1 MRLRYLKKDGEERDV
16 ELSDKPLT
24 IGRSGDADVLVLD
37 EKASR
42 VHCGIRYS
50 DGAFFIKDLKSK
62 NGTYVN
68 DKPVDLHQLRQG
80 DRIRIGSTVFL
91 FETEVPGGADTALQE
106 MQGKIDDGAGYSTI
120 LREIVHETTP
130 AKTEEAAPPAPE
142 QEDAGELRPAPED
155 REPLSAP
162 EAEEKAEAGAA
173 PKPDPAPPTEMTGPS
188 GKKFVV
194 RKKAIKIK
202 KIKRSSDD

>member
-24 IGRSGDADVLVLD
+24 IGRSADADVLVLD

-42 VHCGIRYS
+42 VHCGIRFT
-50 DGAFFIKDLKSK
+50 DNAFYIKDLKSK

-91 FETEVPGGADTALQE
+91 FETESTGAGTALQE

-120 LREIVHETTP
+120 LREIVHETAP
-130 AKTEEAAPPAPE
+130 VKDEEPPSEEPAPE
-142 QEDAGELRPAPED
+142 PEDAGELRPAK
-155 REPLSAP
+155 
-162 EAEEKAEAGAA
+162 EEKGESEPAE
-173 PKPDPAPPTEMTGPS
+173 PAEKKEEPSSGSEIIGPS
-188 GKKFVV
+188 GKKLVV

-202 KIKRSSDD
+202 KIKRTSDS

>member
-24 IGRSGDADVLVLD
+24 IGRSADADVLVLD

-42 VHCGIRYS
+42 VHCGIRYT
-50 DGAFFIKDLKSK
+50 DGAFYIKDLKSK

-80 DRIRIGSTVFL
+80 DRVRIGSTVFL
-91 FETEVPGGADTALQE
+91 FETETPGGAGNALQE

-120 LREIVHETTP
+120 LREIVHETAPAKVETP
-130 AKTEEAAPPAPE
+130 AQSEPAPE
-142 QEDAGELRPAPED
+142 PEDAGELRAAQD
-155 REPLSAP
+155 
-162 EAEEKAEAGAA
+162 EKAEKTEA
-173 PKPDPAPPTEMTGPS
+173 KPPQTKAEPEPASGTEMLGPS
-188 GKKFVV
+188 GKKLVV

-202 KIKRSSDD
+202 KIKRSGD

>member
-1 MRLRYLKKDGEERDV
+1 MRLRYLKKDGEEREV

-24 IGRSGDADVLVLD
+24 IGRSADADVLVLD

-42 VHCGIRYS
+42 VHCGIRYA

-68 DKPVDLHQLRQG
+68 DKPMDLHQLRQG

-91 FETEVPGGADTALQE
+91 FETEVPGGSDHALQE

-120 LREIVHETTP
+120 LREIVHETSP
-130 AKTEEAAPPAPE
+130 DKADAPSKSEPAPVPDS
-142 QEDAGELRPAPED
+142 EDAGVLRPAPE
-155 REPLSAP
+155 ESAP
-162 EAEEKAEAGAA
+162 SPEAKEGSA
-173 PKPDPAPPTEMTGPS
+173 PKSDSAPPTEMTGPS

-194 RKKAIKIK
+194 RKKAIRIK